1 MERFTALCS
10 FGFLPLTPYDQIR
23 GGMYHW
29 HIQEAALSTISR
41 PALAA
46 VALRFVAVAL
56 AFTGIVCH
64 AQKPALPTLRV
75 AADGSAPY
83 ASVQSAVDA
92 APESGGA
99 IILIAKGSYRE
110 IVTIHKP
117 GITLR
122 GAAADPGQTTIV
134 NDHNA
139 GENGGTLH
147 SATVSVYADDFH
159 AEQLTIAN
167 DFNRTHSQVSAGSQ
181 ALALLLQGDRAV
193 LRHVHLLGNQDTLF
207 AGHKSCMATGGK
219 DCPPA
224 RSFFS
229 DCLIAGNV
237 DFIFGDGAV
246 VFDRCEIRSTTHAAG
261 GYITAQSRVAADQP
275 GSVFVFRNCTL
286 TAEPGVTNI
295 FLGRPWRPYAT
306 VVFLHTQMGDHIQSV
321 GWHEWHEGETHSLE
335 TATYAEFDSTGPGAA
350 GIREGKREPFS
361 HQLTATQAEAY
372 STAAVLSGSDHW
384 DPESIR

>member
-1 MERFTALCS
+1 
-10 FGFLPLTPYDQIR
+10 
-23 GGMYHW
+23 
-29 HIQEAALSTISR
+29 LSTTSH
-41 PALAA
+41 PAPSAFAFCAA
-46 VALRFVAVAL
+46 IFSL
-56 AFTGIVCH
+56 AFTSLCH
-64 AQKPALPTLRV
+64 AQKSTVTTPPTLHV
-75 AADGSAPY
+75 ATDATA
-83 ASVQSAVDA
+83 AFTTVQAAVDA
-92 APESGGA
+92 APSTGGA
-99 IILIAKGSYRE
+99 LILIAPGTYRE
-110 IVTIHKP
+110 IVTISKP

-122 GAAADPGQTTIV
+122 GATADPNQTTIV
-134 NDHNA
+134 DDHNA

-147 SATVSVYADDFH
+147 SATISVYADDFH

-167 DFNRTHSQVSAGSQ
+167 DFNRTHAQASVGSQ

-207 AGHKSCMATGGK
+207 AGHKNCMATGGI

-246 VFDRCEIRSTTHAAG
+246 VFDHCEIRSTTHAAG
-261 GYITAQSRVAADQP
+261 GYITAQSRVAAGQP
-275 GSVFVFRNCTL
+275 GSVFVFNHCTL

-306 VVFLHTQMGDHIQSV
+306 VVFLHTQMGAHIQPA

-350 GIREGKREPFS
+350 AIQQGKREPFS
-361 HQLTATQAEAY
+361 HQLTAAQAESY
-372 STAAVLSGSDHW
+372 SATAVLSGNDHW
-384 DPESIR
+384 DPENIR